1 MIVGTGFPE
10 NEGRILAE
18 YVLNHFGDLRGLTIS
33 VYDCRA
39 GLLIS
44 VFYHS
49 FMRVIKEC
57 RPECL
62 DDATKIVW
70 ITKYPFQQDNVVRW
84 VGAYRT

>member
-18 YVLNHFGDLRGLTIS
+18 YVLKHFDDFRGMTIS

-44 VFYHS
+44 AFYHS
-49 FMRVIKEC
+49 FMRTIKQS
-57 RPECL
+57 RPEFLC
-62 DDATKIVW
+62 DATKIVW

-84 VGAYRT
+84 MGAYRT